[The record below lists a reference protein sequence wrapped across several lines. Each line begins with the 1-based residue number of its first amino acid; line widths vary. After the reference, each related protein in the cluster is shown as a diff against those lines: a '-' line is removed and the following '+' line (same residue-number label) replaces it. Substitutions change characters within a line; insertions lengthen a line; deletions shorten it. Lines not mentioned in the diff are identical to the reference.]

1 VQLPDRALP
10 EAAPP
15 FASREALQ
23 VHIPKALNGFRYEYD
38 GDRTVYLWLTAR
50 KSTGETDEYLVR
62 LVFLHY
68 PDWPPSVTFLNP
80 DTRQYDGTHWPG
92 ISGSQRLAFHARYG
106 DAPVGMVCNSMTFEY
121 YFWGGHNPPEDIR
134 WSKVKHTFA
143 ATVAELVD
151 HLNPPFY
158 QGRQT

>member
-10 EAAPP
+10 EAASP

-23 VHIPKALNGFRYEYD
+23 IHIPKALNGFRYEYD

-50 KSTGETDEYLVR
+50 KTTGETDEYLVR
-62 LVFLHY
+62 LMFLHY

-80 DTRQYDGTHWPG
+80 DTKQYDGTHWPG
-92 ISGSQRLAFHARYG
+92 VSGSQRLAFHARYG
-106 DAPVGMVCNSMTFEY
+106 DAPAGMVCNSMTLEY